1 VAQGSRAQGLIAE
14 IRIAGGVEILAAPGW
29 YGARIEKRGARPMEP
44 VEPVDDDEASY
55 EEFMR
60 RPSTA
65 PDVGVDLRGFA
76 TREQA
81 ELVGGQ
87 VNGFVQM
94 CGRFLNLRRLKQV
107 IVAWNYDET
116 LAGLDRGVPVARPLT
131 ATRDALGVGIAMAP
145 AILDEG
151 EARSVIVF
159 NALHMSIFAEPE
171 RTDLEEQKNEMIY
184 TIIHECAHVHDL
196 EMREKCLPGVVLKLQ
211 HGPRDE
217 LLYGLIDPCWD
228 EYIACRLSAP
238 FAKEST
244 LRGYEEVFCKSL
256 DGARSNADAAIRQYR
271 MHRDIQR
278 LLDEAAG
285 SYKRLLTYGAYLI
298 GHLDGLGR
306 DVNDAA
312 PEAMTAIERNDWFK
326 PFFDRLKMEL
336 QAMHANYGAWEG
348 MAVYEPLKRLADE
361 VLKES
366 GIEIQARPDG
376 GAYINVPFRAGTI
389 PSLAEQIAFRSANG
403 DISA

>member
-1 VAQGSRAQGLIAE
+1 
-14 IRIAGGVEILAAPGW
+14 
-29 YGARIEKRGARPMEP
+29 MES
-44 VEPVDDDEASY
+44 VEPGDDDEFSY

-81 ELVGGQ
+81 ELVGVQ
-87 VNGFVQM
+87 VNTLIQVS
-94 CGRFLNLRRLKQV
+94 GRFLNLRRLKQV

-116 LAGLDRGVPVARPLT
+116 LAGLDRGAAVARPLT

-159 NALHMSIFAEPE
+159 NALHMSVFAEPE
-171 RTDLEEQKNEMIY
+171 RLDLEEQRNEMFY
-184 TIIHECAHVHDL
+184 TIVHECAHVHDL
-196 EMREKCLPGVVLKLQ
+196 EMREKCLPGIVLKLQ
-211 HGPRDE
+211 LGPRDG
-217 LLYGLIDPCWD
+217 LLYSLIDPCWD

-238 FAKEST
+238 FAKEPT
-244 LRGYEEVFCKSL
+244 LRGYEDVFCKSL
-256 DGARSNADAAIRQYR
+256 DGARFKADAAIRQYQ
-271 MHRDIQR
+271 MHRDVQQ

-306 DVNDAA
+306 DLNDAA
-312 PEAMTAIERNDWFK
+312 PEAMTAIERNEWFK
-326 PFFDRLKMEL
+326 PFFERLKTEL
-336 QAMHANYGAWEG
+336 RAMHADYGAWEG
-348 MAVYEPLKRLADE
+348 MAVYEPLKQLVYELLMA
-361 VLKES
+361 S
-366 GIEIQARPDG
+366 GIEIQAHPNG

-389 PSLAEQIAFRSANG
+389 PSLAEQADFRPTEG
-403 DISA
+403 DGV